1 MLGLCMQDEP
11 TVSKETSTS
20 DLCDRHEDLLEA
32 GELQIIQGTWQ
43 WFGARRSF
51 EGPVRLLQVFED
63 NSLVADALRG
73 AGEGAVLVV
82 DGGGSLRRALIGGNL
97 AQAAQLNGWAGA
109 LVYGA
114 VRDTREIDA
123 AAIGVCALGACP
135 RRSIKRGQGQRD
147 GAVSFG
153 GVTIRPGA
161 WIYADADGILVSSRR
176 LGGS

>member
-1 MLGLCMQDEP
+1 MTND
-11 TVSKETSTS
+11 TSTT
-20 DLCDRHEDLLEA
+20 DLCDRHEDLLDS
-32 GELQIIQGTWQ
+32 GELQIVQGAWQ
-43 WFGARRSF
+43 WFGARRCLA
-51 EGPVRLLQVFED
+51 GPARLLQVFED

-73 AGEGAVLVV
+73 AGDGAVLVV

-97 AQAAQLNGWAGA
+97 AQSAQQNGWAGA

-147 GAVSFG
+147 IAVSFG
-153 GVTIRPGA
+153 AVTIRPGA
-161 WIYADADGILVSSRR
+161 WIYADEDGILVSARR
-176 LGGS
+176 LGSS